1 MSEAGRD
8 AIVVGAGLAGAAVC
22 VELARHGW
30 SVTLVDAAPGPA
42 SGASALPVGMLS
54 PHVTR
59 APTPLSR
66 LSELG
71 VADTLNELRRL
82 VPEGQGWRACEV
94 DNLNHDPGRWPAAL
108 VRPGA
113 LVNAWLQEAAQRTGL
128 TCLWNHRVLSLR
140 HRPPAGD
147 QGGWVLQTDQASTPL
162 HANAV
167 FLCAAYGTLP
177 LLQQQAARGLD
188 TAFPLRPVK
197 GQLSLAPLSGAPLA
211 ERPQRDDGVFVPC
224 YEDTGLAPGWPQRIW
239 AMGST
244 YTRGDSSTHVTPE
257 DHRRNLRSLEHIHP
271 AAAGAFLHALEEG
284 TLTGWAQVRC
294 ASLDRLPLV
303 GAVPDLPAL
312 NRQVLQRR
320 PGRHRL
326 GLNDIPRL
334 PGLYT
339 LCAVGSRGITLAHW
353 CARALVAGL
362 HSGETLNAHTDL
374 LAHLDPARFALR
386 QLRRQGQVVTPG

>member
-1 MSEAGRD
+1 MSDAGRN

-22 VELARHGW
+22 VELARRGW
-30 SVTLVDAAPGPA
+30 SITLVDASTGPS

-71 VADTLNELRRL
+71 VADTLHELQRL

-113 LVNAWLQEAAQRTGL
+113 LVNAWLAEAAQHTQL
-128 TCLWNHRVLSLR
+128 TCLWNRRALSLQP
-140 HRPPAGD
+140 RPPSGD
-147 QGGWVLQTDQASTPL
+147 DSGWVLQTDQGPKPL
-162 HANAV
+162 HAHAV
-167 FLCAAYGTLP
+167 FLCAAYGSLP
-177 LLQQQAARGLD
+177 LLQEQATRGWD

-197 GQLSLAPLSGAPLA
+197 GQMSLAPLTGEPLA
-211 ERPQRDDGVFVPC
+211 DRPQRDDGVFVPC
-224 YEDTGLAPGWPQRIW
+224 YEDPGLAPGWPQRIW
-239 AMGST
+239 TMGST

-257 DHRRNLRSLEHIHP
+257 DHRRNLQSLERIHP
-271 AAAGAFLHALEEG
+271 AAAGAFLQSLEGG

-303 GAVPDLPAL
+303 GAVPDLPGLTKEA
-312 NRQVLQRR
+312 LQRR

-326 GLNDIPRL
+326 NLSDIPRL

-339 LCAVGSRGITLAHW
+339 LCALGSRGITLAHW

-362 HSGETLNAHTDL
+362 HADRSFNAHADL
-374 LAHLDPARFALR
+374 LSHLDPARFALR
-386 QLRRQGQVVTPG
+386 QLRRQGPGATRS